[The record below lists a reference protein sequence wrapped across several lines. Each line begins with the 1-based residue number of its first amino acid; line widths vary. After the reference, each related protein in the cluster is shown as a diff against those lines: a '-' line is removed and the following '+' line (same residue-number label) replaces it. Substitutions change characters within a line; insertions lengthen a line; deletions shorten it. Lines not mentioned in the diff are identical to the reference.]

1 MYQRLLLCGT
11 WVGVMDNL
19 LIGPLTQ
26 TAPTN
31 FPRETKKERRIKD
44 HLFIDPEIVL
54 TLTFLLVGLSSDPI
68 EN

>member
-1 MYQRLLLCGT
+1 
-11 WVGVMDNL
+11 MDNL